1 MIVNARATYMDA
13 SVSTA
18 SPARLLVMLY
28 ERLVLDVQR
37 GLDAQHAGQRQEVN
51 KQLIHAQEIVM
62 ELRASL
68 KVTEWEGGPG
78 MASIYEWLHT
88 QLVKANISNDAA
100 VTEICLS
107 IVTELADI
115 WRGAALT
122 AAAPGTT

>member
-13 SVSTA
+13 AVSTA

-51 KQLIHAQEIVM
+51 NQLVHAQEIVM

-122 AAAPGTT
+122 AAAPGIT

>member
-1 MIVNARATYMDA
+1 MIANARATYMDA

-37 GLDAQHAGQRQEVN
+37 GLDAQRAGQRQEVN
-51 KQLIHAQEIVM
+51 NQLVHAQEIVM

-68 KVTEWEGGPG
+68 KVAEWEGGPG
-78 MASIYEWLHT
+78 MASIYAWLHT
-88 QLVKANISNDAA
+88 QLVKANVTNDTA

-107 IVTELADI
+107 IVTELAGT
-115 WRGAALT
+115 WREAALT

>member
-1 MIVNARATYMDA
+1 MIANARATYMDA

-37 GLDAQHAGQRQEVN
+37 GLDAQRAGQRQEVN
-51 KQLIHAQEIVM
+51 NQLVHAQEIVM

-88 QLVKANISNDAA
+88 QLVKANVTNDTA

-107 IVTELADI
+107 IVTELADT
-115 WRGAALT
+115 WRGAAVT
-122 AAAPGTT
+122 AAAPRTA

>member
-1 MIVNARATYMDA
+1 MIANARAAYMDA

-37 GLDAQHAGQRQEVN
+37 GLDAQRAGQRQEVN
-51 KQLIHAQEIVM
+51 NQLVHAQEIVM

-88 QLVKANISNDAA
+88 QLVKANVTNDTA
-100 VTEICLS
+100 VTEVCLS
-107 IVTELADI
+107 IVTELADT
-115 WRGAALT
+115 WRRAAAT
-122 AAAPGTT
+122 AAAQRTA

>member
-1 MIVNARATYMDA
+1 MIANARATYMDA

-37 GLDAQHAGQRQEVN
+37 GLDAQRAGQRQKVN
-51 KQLIHAQEIVM
+51 NQLVHAQEIVM

-68 KVTEWEGGPG
+68 KVTEWEGGRG

-88 QLVKANISNDAA
+88 QLVKANVTNDIA

-107 IVTELADI
+107 IVTELADT
-115 WRGAALT
+115 WRVAAVT
-122 AAAPGTT
+122 AAASRTT

>member
-1 MIVNARATYMDA
+1 MIANARATYMSA
-13 SVSTA
+13 SVTTA

-37 GLDAQHAGQRQEVN
+37 GLDAQRAGQRQEVN
-51 KQLIHAQEIVM
+51 NQLVHAQEIVM

-88 QLVKANISNDAA
+88 QLVKANITNDTTI
-100 VTEICLS
+100 TEICLS
-107 IVTELADI
+107 TVTELADT
-115 WRGAALT
+115 WRRAAAT
-122 AAAPGTT
+122 AAAPRTA

>member
-1 MIVNARATYMDA
+1 MIANARATYMDA

-37 GLDAQHAGQRQEVN
+37 GLDAQRAGQRQEVN
-51 KQLIHAQEIVM
+51 NQLVHAQDIVM

-88 QLVKANISNDAA
+88 QLVKANVTNDAA

-107 IVTELADI
+107 IVAELADT
-115 WRGAALT
+115 WREAALT
-122 AAAPGTT
+122 AAAPGTA